1 MSNVSVRMTLV
12 DQVSSKMKSIA
23 NTSKATASQLT
34 SVGKEIDKAFSSNA
48 PDSFA
53 SKAGSS
59 INSVIGDAESLGS
72 AIDDAVSG
80 FGEFSS
86 GNFGGMESSLSNAAS
101 SADDLASSASKATE
115 NMEDLSGA
123 AGGIRDGMDGIDDGA
138 DSMDD
143 LSDSA
148 DDAGDSMSKAG
159 GAADSFKSA
168 LKGLFA
174 AVGGAVALDK
184 IKDFGEE
191 SVQAFSNLETGMAE
205 VSTLISGS
213 TDQEMAG
220 MTQQVRDFS
229 LETGKLTSEI
239 VPALYQSISASVPK
253 ETVFDFLE
261 VANMAAVGGV
271 TELETAVDGITSVI
285 NAYGTENLSAAQA
298 SDQMFTAVKLGK
310 TTFGELANSLFN
322 VIPTAV
328 NAGVSFGDVTAAIAT
343 MTASGTPTSV
353 ATTQMRQALVELS
366 DSGSQ
371 VGETFQKVAGKSFKE
386 FLAEGH
392 NTSEALNV
400 LDEYAKSTGL
410 SIDQLFSSVEA
421 GNAAAQLTGGHAKT
435 FADDIAAMGSSA
447 GATEEAYG
455 KMTDTFQHK
464 TELLSAA
471 WDDVKLDSGEALAEA
486 LSPAADSLLENM
498 DEIKEP
504 VVNFFS
510 AIGDIISDLVPL
522 LPGFLNALSSGLSA
536 VGKIIGP
543 LAKTMA
549 GNPEAVGKG
558 LTSIAA
564 GMLAFKGINAAS
576 GFTKSLKGVEGIT
589 GVLGKLAPTIFSNPW
604 AAGAAAVV
612 GAVTAIGL
620 AVHEY
625 NKQQISNSLADHFGD
640 IELTAAQIEDVA
652 GHILNAKYLVNVEAA
667 LNEFQ
672 NADKLAEE
680 AEAALAENDA
690 LEWKASIGMT
700 WDESEVSEY
709 ISNIDEFISSSIEEL
724 ESRSY
729 AATITVETMLGGT
742 EEGQTLA
749 EQMKQWAV
757 SDQLEMETLSQQLK
771 SAVEKAMT
779 DGVLDANEQAAI
791 TIFQSKMNNILA
803 SWKEADAQAEL
814 DLIDQ
819 KYGSASGKDLTAETF
834 QKVVDEL
841 GKQREEAQKSLEES
855 YTALMSTLHGLDN
868 SGRLEETGMS
878 FEKLQ
883 TQAGYAY
890 RNAAASSLANSV
902 NFEKNTLSDTYG
914 DLLQQNYAEM
924 EKSTST
930 FVGNAR
936 NLLSSNDL
944 QGVFD
949 QLNAGALNAQTYSGL
964 FSSGDQKALANIYE
978 AMKPDVSAMQSLMG
992 EYREAGQAIPQEL
1005 MTSFNEAMKVGAAAG
1020 DASAAWQVFANQMVE
1035 DAGGVEN
1042 ALNDSLISAIQD
1054 GTASAPQ
1061 QLKDA
1066 LDIALSETT
1075 PEPLTMDEVA
1085 VSLAGFDL
1093 DVSQIA
1099 ELTGM
1104 TETEVKAALD
1114 KMGIEYDAEVDVNT
1128 KAGTVD
1134 ASGAEAAGQQAEE
1147 AAKSAAGEDT
1157 TVEKTVTADTTYVAG
1172 TTDTSQ
1178 VEDAANAEL
1187 ASGTAEQEIVTDTTY
1202 VPGTTDTSQV
1212 DDAANQAL
1220 TSGTA
1225 EQEIVTNI
1233 TYVPGNID
1241 TSQVTGATEAALSQ
1255 QTIDS
1260 TATTNVTATM
1270 GTDNFASTA
1279 SGFASRFQSALTS
1292 AFAKTF
1298 TATTNASITV
1308 NYSIANPS
1316 KTITFS
1322 GGGSGTATVYAHASG
1337 GIFESPHYGL
1347 VAEAGPE
1354 AIIPLDGSSNAFDLW
1369 QQAGERL
1376 GLLSGDEPIQISP
1389 ASFGGGADGGE
1400 KETAGGHR
1408 TIDINI
1414 NGSGKVT
1421 AGGGLSKDDVVQI
1434 LLEKAREVISDIVE
1448 QDILVEGD
1456 GAYEY

>member
-1 MSNVSVRMTLV
+1 
-12 DQVSSKMKSIA
+12 
-23 NTSKATASQLT
+23 
-34 SVGKEIDKAFSSNA
+34 
-48 PDSFA
+48 
-53 SKAGSS
+53 
-59 INSVIGDAESLGS
+59 
-72 AIDDAVSG
+72 
-80 FGEFSS
+80 
-86 GNFGGMESSLSNAAS
+86 
-101 SADDLASSASKATE
+101 
-115 NMEDLSGA
+115 
-123 AGGIRDGMDGIDDGA
+123 
-138 DSMDD
+138 
-143 LSDSA
+143 
-148 DDAGDSMSKAG
+148 
-159 GAADSFKSA
+159 
-168 LKGLFA
+168 
-174 AVGGAVALDK
+174 
-184 IKDFGEE
+184 
-191 SVQAFSNLETGMAE
+191 
-205 VSTLISGS
+205 
-213 TDQEMAG
+213 
-220 MTQQVRDFS
+220 
-229 LETGKLTSEI
+229 
-239 VPALYQSISASVPK
+239 
-253 ETVFDFLE
+253 
-261 VANMAAVGGV
+261 
-271 TELETAVDGITSVI
+271 
-285 NAYGTENLSAAQA
+285 
-298 SDQMFTAVKLGK
+298 
-310 TTFGELANSLFN
+310 
-322 VIPTAV
+322 
-328 NAGVSFGDVTAAIAT
+328 
-343 MTASGTPTSV
+343 
-353 ATTQMRQALVELS
+353 MRQALVELS

-791 TIFQSKMNNILA
+791 TILQSKMNNILA

-949 QLNAGALNAQTYSGL
+949 QLNAGVLNAQTYSGL

-1202 VPGTTDTSQV
+1202 NNYGQDYAYPHEKGVPCTFETDGRTAHCLTGSGPATWYHNWMPDGIADLNGNVWEWCAGMRLKNGEIQIIPYSNCMAADASLGEQSTLWKAIKADGSIVEPGTAGTLKWDYVDSKLQLTD
-1212 DDAANQAL
+1212 
-1220 TSGTA
+1220 
-1225 EQEIVTNI
+1225 
-1233 TYVPGNID
+1233 
-1241 TSQVTGATEAALSQ
+1241 GAVAY
-1255 QTIDS
+1255 
-1260 TATTNVTATM
+1260 TT
-1270 GTDNFASTA
+1270 
-1279 SGFASRFQSALTS
+1279 
-1292 AFAKTF
+1292 
-1298 TATTNASITV
+1298 
-1308 NYSIANPS
+1308 
-1316 KTITFS
+1316 
-1322 GGGSGTATVYAHASG
+1322 
-1337 GIFESPHYGL
+1337 
-1347 VAEAGPE
+1347 
-1354 AIIPLDGSSNAFDLW
+1354 DGSVGCGYKDMTLKAGLSAPEIAKALLLYPDEPGGDYGGDTHYANLT
-1369 QQAGERL
+1369 GERL
-1376 GLLSGDEPIQISP
+1376 P
-1389 ASFGGGADGGE
+1389 FCGGGWGD
-1400 KETAGGHR
+1400 TSFAG
-1408 TIDINI
+1408 
-1414 NGSGKVT
+1414 VFYVY
-1421 AGGGLSKDDVVQI
+1421 LSSTR
-1434 LLEKAREVISDIVE
+1434 ANSISYIGFRSAFCE
-1448 QDILVEGD
+1448 L
-1456 GAYEY
+1456 

>member
-12 DQVSSKMKSIA
+12 DQVSSKMRSIA
-23 NTSKATASQLT
+23 NASKSTASQLS
-34 SVGKEIDKAFSSNA
+34 SVGREIDRAFSSSA

-59 INSVIGDAESLGS
+59 IGSVIGEAESLGS
-72 AIDDAVSG
+72 AIDEAVSG
-80 FGEFSS
+80 FDDMSS
-86 GNFGGMESSLSNAAS
+86 GNFGSMESALSNAAS
-101 SADDLASSASKATE
+101 GADDLASSASRAAE
-115 NMEDLSGA
+115 NIDDLSGA
-123 AGGIRDGMDGIDDGA
+123 ADGIGEGMDGIEDGA
-138 DSMDD
+138 DGLDD
-143 LSDSA
+143 FSDSA
-148 DDAGDSMSKAG
+148 DDAGDSMSRAG

-174 AVGGAVALDK
+174 AVGGAVILDK
-184 IKDFGEE
+184 IKDFGQE
-191 SVQAFSNLETGMAE
+191 SVTAFSGLETGMAE
-205 VSTLISGS
+205 VSTLIAGS
-213 TDQEMAG
+213 TDKEMAG

-229 LETGKLTSEI
+229 LETGKLTNEI

-253 ETVFDFLE
+253 ETVFDFLK
-261 VANMAAVGGV
+261 VANMAATGGV

-310 TTFGELANSLFN
+310 TTFGELASSLFN

-353 ATTQMRQALVELS
+353 ATTQMRQALVELA
-366 DSGSQ
+366 DSTTD
-371 VGETFQKVAGKSFKE
+371 VGETFTKVAGKSFKE
-386 FLAEGH
+386 FIAEGH
-392 NTSEALNV
+392 NTSEALNL
-400 LDEYAKSTGL
+400 LDEYAQSSGK
-410 SIDQLFSSVEA
+410 SIDQLFGSVEA

-435 FADDIAAMGSSA
+435 FADDIAAMGASA

-471 WDDVKLDSGEALAEA
+471 WEDVKLDSGEALAEA

-510 AIGDIISDLVPL
+510 AIGDIISDLAPL
-522 LPGFLNALSSGLSA
+522 LPGVLNTLSNGMSA
-536 VGKIIGP
+536 IGKVIGP

-549 GNPEAVGKG
+549 NNPKAVGDG
-558 LTSIAA
+558 LMSIAA

-576 GFTKSLKGVEGIT
+576 GFAKSLQGVEGLT
-589 GVLGKLAPTIFSNPW
+589 GVLGKLAPTLFSNPW
-604 AAGAAAVV
+604 VAGAAAVV
-612 GAVTAIGL
+612 GAVTAIGF
-620 AVHEY
+620 AIKEY
-625 NKQQISNSLADHFGD
+625 NDQQITNSLDKHFGD
-640 IELTAAQIEDVA
+640 VELTAKQIEDVA
-652 GHILNAKYLVNVEAA
+652 GHILNAKYLVNVEGA
-667 LNEFQ
+667 LNEFR

-680 AEAALAENDA
+680 AEAALARNDA
-690 LEWKASIGMT
+690 LEWKASIGMK

-709 ISNIDEFISSSIEEL
+709 VQNIDTFIESSIKEL
-724 ESRSY
+724 ESRTY

-749 EQMKQWAV
+749 AQMEQWAIA
-757 SDQLEMETLSQQLK
+757 DQLEMDTLSQQLK

-791 TIFQSKMNNILA
+791 TILQSKMNKILA

-834 QKVVDEL
+834 EKVVEEL
-841 GKQREEAQKSLEES
+841 GKQREESQKSLEES

-868 SGRLEETGMS
+868 SGRLEEAGLS

-914 DLLQQNYAEM
+914 ELLQTNYETMQKDTQSFLTSAQNL
-924 EKSTST
+924 
-930 FVGNAR
+930 F
-936 NLLSSNDL
+936 SSGDI
-944 QGVFD
+944 QGVFE

-964 FSSGDQKALANIYE
+964 FSSADQKALSSIYE
-978 AMKPDVSAMQSLMG
+978 AMKPDVSAMQSLMS

-1005 MTSFNEAMKVGAAAG
+1005 MTSFNDAMMVGAAAG
-1020 DASAAWQVFANQMVE
+1020 DMNAAWQVFANQMVADPAN
-1035 DAGGVEN
+1035 DALVQ
-1042 ALNDSLISAIQD
+1042 AIQD
-1054 GTASAPQ
+1054 GTQAAPQ
-1061 QLKDA
+1061 ELKDA
-1066 LDIALSETT
+1066 LDIALAETT
-1075 PEPLTMDEVA
+1075 SEPLTLDEVA

-1134 ASGAEAAGQQAEE
+1134 ASGAEAAGQEAEE
-1147 AAKSAAGEDT
+1147 AAQSAAGEET

-1178 VEDAANAEL
+1178 VENAANEEL
-1187 ASGTAEQEIVTDTTY
+1187 ASGTAEQEVVTDTTY

-1212 DDAANQAL
+1212 DAAANQAL
-1220 TSGTA
+1220 ESGTA
-1225 EQEIVTNI
+1225 EQEIITNL

-1241 TSQVTGATEAALSQ
+1241 TSQVTGATQAALGQ

-1270 GTDNFASTA
+1270 GTDNFAATA
-1279 SGFASRFQSALTS
+1279 NGFADRFQSALTT

-1322 GGGSGTATVYAHASG
+1322 GGGSGTATVYAHATG

-1376 GLLSGDEPIQISP
+1376 GLLSGDAPIQIAP
-1389 ASFGGGADGGE
+1389 ATLTGGAEGGQ
-1400 KETAGGHR
+1400 KEAAGSHR

-1414 NGSGKVT
+1414 NGNGRVT

-1456 GAYEY
+1456 GVYEY

>member
-12 DQVSSKMKSIA
+12 DQVSSKMRSITNA
-23 NTSKATASQLT
+23 SRSTASQLS
-34 SVGKEIDKAFSSNA
+34 SVGREIDRAFSSNA
-48 PDSFA
+48 PESFA
-53 SKAGSS
+53 SSAGSS
-59 INSVIGDAESLGS
+59 IGSVIGEAESLGS
-72 AIDDAVSG
+72 AIDEAVSG
-80 FGEFSS
+80 FGDFSS
-86 GNFGGMESSLSNAAS
+86 GSFGGMESTLSNAAS
-101 SADDLASSASKATE
+101 SADDLANSASNAAE

-123 AGGIRDGMDGIDDGA
+123 AGGIGEGMDDIEDGA
-138 DSMDD
+138 DSMEEF
-143 LSDSA
+143 SESA

-174 AVGGAVALDK
+174 AVGGAIVLDK
-184 IKDFGEE
+184 IKDFGQE
-191 SVQAFSNLETGMAE
+191 SVTAFSNLETGMAE
-205 VSTLISGS
+205 VSTLIAGS
-213 TDQEMAG
+213 TDSEMAG

-229 LETGKLTSEI
+229 LETGKLTNEI

-253 ETVFDFLE
+253 ETVFDFLK
-261 VANMAAVGGV
+261 VANMAATGGV

-310 TTFGELANSLFN
+310 TTFGELASSLFN

-328 NAGVSFGDVTAAIAT
+328 NAGVSFGDITAAIAT

-353 ATTQMRQALVELS
+353 ATTQMRQALVELA

-371 VGETFQKVAGKSFKE
+371 VGETFQEVAGKSFKD
-386 FLAEGH
+386 FIAEGH
-392 NTSEALNV
+392 NTSEALNL
-400 LDEYAKSTGL
+400 LDEHARNSGL

-435 FADDIAAMGSSA
+435 FADDIAAMATSA
-447 GATEEAYG
+447 GATEEAYE

-471 WDDVKLDSGEALAEA
+471 WEDVKLDSGKALAEA

-504 VVNFFS
+504 VVDFFS
-510 AIGDIISDLVPL
+510 AIGDIISNLAPL
-522 LPGFLNALSSGLSA
+522 LPGVLNTLSSGMSA
-536 VGKIIGP
+536 IGKVIGP
-543 LAKTMA
+543 LAKTMSSH
-549 GNPEAVGKG
+549 PEAVGKG
-558 LTSIAA
+558 LMSIAA

-576 GFTKSLKGVEGIT
+576 GFAKSLQGVEGLT
-589 GVLGKLAPTIFSNPW
+589 GVLGKLAPTLFSNPW
-604 AAGAAAVV
+604 VAGAAAFV
-612 GAVTAIGL
+612 GAVTAIGF
-620 AVHEY
+620 AVKEY
-625 NKQQISNSLADHFGD
+625 NDQQITNSLDKHFGD
-640 IELTAAQIEDVA
+640 VELTAKQIEDVA
-652 GHILNAKYLVNVEAA
+652 GHILNAKYLVNVEGA
-667 LNEFQ
+667 LNEFR

-680 AEAALAENDA
+680 AEAALARNDA
-690 LEWKASIGMT
+690 LEWKASIGMK

-709 ISNIDEFISSSIEEL
+709 VQNIDTFIESSIKEL
-724 ESRSY
+724 ESRTY

-749 EQMKQWAV
+749 AQMEQWAIA
-757 SDQLEMETLSQQLK
+757 DQLEMDTLSQQLK
-771 SAVEKAMT
+771 SAVVKAMT

-791 TIFQSKMNNILA
+791 TILQSKMNKILA
-803 SWKEADAQAEL
+803 SWKEADAKAEL

-819 KYGSASGKDLTAETF
+819 KYGSASGKDLTSETF
-834 QKVVDEL
+834 EKVVEEL

-855 YTALMSTLHGLDN
+855 YTALMSTLHGLDD
-868 SGRLEETGMS
+868 SGRLEEAGLS

-914 DLLQQNYAEM
+914 ELLQTNYETMQKDTQSFLTSAQNL
-924 EKSTST
+924 
-930 FVGNAR
+930 F
-936 NLLSSNDL
+936 SSGDI
-944 QGVFD
+944 QGVFE

-964 FSSGDQKALANIYE
+964 FSSADQKALSSIYE
-978 AMKPDVSAMQSLMG
+978 AMKPDVSAMQSLMS

-1005 MTSFNEAMKVGAAAG
+1005 MTSFNDAMMVGAAAG
-1020 DASAAWQVFANQMVE
+1020 DASAAWQVFANQMVADPAN
-1035 DAGGVEN
+1035 DALVQ
-1042 ALNDSLISAIQD
+1042 AIQD
-1054 GTASAPQ
+1054 GTQAAPQ
-1061 QLKDA
+1061 ELKDA
-1066 LDIALSETT
+1066 LDIALAETT
-1075 PEPLTMDEVA
+1075 SEPLTLDEVA

-1134 ASGAEAAGQQAEE
+1134 ASGAEAAGQEAEE
-1147 AAKSAAGEDT
+1147 VAQSAAGEET

-1178 VEDAANAEL
+1178 VENAANEEL
-1187 ASGTAEQEIVTDTTY
+1187 ASGTAEQEVVTDTTY

-1212 DDAANQAL
+1212 DAAANQAL
-1220 TSGTA
+1220 EFGTA
-1225 EQEIVTNI
+1225 EQEIITNL

-1241 TSQVTGATEAALSQ
+1241 ISQVTGATQAALGQ

-1270 GTDNFASTA
+1270 GTDNFAATA
-1279 SGFASRFQSALTS
+1279 NGFADRFQSALTT

-1337 GIFESPHYGL
+1337 GIFDSPHYGL

-1354 AIIPLDGSSNAFDLW
+1354 AIIPLDGSSNALDLW

-1376 GLLSGDEPIQISP
+1376 GLLSGDAPIQMAP
-1389 ASFGGGADGGE
+1389 TLTGGAEGGQ
-1400 KETAGGHR
+1400 KEAAGGHR

-1414 NGSGKVT
+1414 NGNGRIT
-1421 AGGGLSKDDVVQI
+1421 AGGGISKDDVVQI

-1456 GAYEY
+1456 GVYEY